1 MFAKVY
7 IDAAARAADRVYE
20 YVIPPEL
27 TDIIKPAMRVS
38 VPFGGGNKLSQ
49 AFVVSV
55 EEKSEF
61 DAEKLKYI
69 TDAIDAFPAVPD
81 YLVKTAVF
89 LRERYFCS
97 YAEAIRCIL
106 PGADKLKKKVSF
118 MLSDGANEDTFANVC
133 LNKGVLSQE
142 KAKELYSIFSKGKA
156 YTITTLKNR
165 AVLCSEELNGVLAI
179 LVKEGELTAEEE
191 FINENKEQFDSYIA
205 LGSEDNSLDD
215 FLMFVGK
222 RAIKQR
228 EIVEY
233 LFKAKEP
240 VLKQKLLEE
249 TGASS
254 ASLKGLEENNLIT
267 TIYRSKQYFEA
278 EKAIQPAESLP
289 LTEEQDKALE
299 KYLSLSMGSR
309 FLLYGVTGSG
319 KTRLFFEMFEDM
331 LNKGKQCLL
340 LVPEISLTPQ
350 MMRLVRGRFGDNAA
364 IMHSKLTPAQRYSEF
379 LKIRRGEAKI
389 VLGARSALFMPFKA
403 LGLIVIDEQHETSYH
418 SSNSPRYDTIETAEY
433 IASLTGAT
441 LVLASA
447 TPATATYHAAK
458 QGEYEILTLTKRVN
472 GIPMPIVDTVDMRLE
487 LREGNR
493 SPLSRLLQEKI
504 TNRLEN
510 HEQVLLFL
518 NRRGYNTYVFC
529 RNCGHIEMCPNCD
542 VSLTVHS
549 FSNTMRC
556 HYCGYTKRT
565 PHKCP
570 KCGSEKIRF
579 MGTGTEKIQ
588 QEVQNLYPNAKV
600 MRLDSDTASGK
611 DMYAKILGAFAK
623 GEGDIL
629 VGTQMIVKGLDFDN
643 VTLVGILLADSSLNF
658 PDINAA
664 ARTFQLTAQAAG
676 RAGRRSRQGEV
687 VMQTYKPEA
696 PTLAYAAQHDFEGF
710 YAYDINYRMEMD
722 YPPFSEVIGFF
733 LSHMSEERCTQDSQL
748 LYERIQ
754 KLLENCGESH
764 TLYPPAPAFI
774 QKIKNKHI
782 RHVLVKVKAK
792 SGINKLL
799 RENYDE
805 ITKGMASYIYAEINP
820 VTLL

>member
-1 MFAKVY
+1 MYARVY
-7 IDAAARAADRVYE
+7 IDAAAKAADKIYE
-20 YVIPPEL
+20 YIIPDEL
-27 TDIIKPAMRVS
+27 ADVIKPAMRVS

-55 EEKSEF
+55 EETSEF
-61 DAEKLKYI
+61 DPKKLKTI
-69 TDAIDAFPAVPD
+69 TGAADAFPAVPD

-97 YAEAIRCIL
+97 YGEAIRCIL
-106 PGADKLKKKVSF
+106 PAADKLKKKVAF
-118 MLSDGANEDTFANVC
+118 RLSEGTSLENFCEIC
-133 LNKGVLSQE
+133 EKNKLFSKE
-142 KAKELYSIFSKGKA
+142 KASSMFELFSSGKA
-156 YTITTLKNR
+156 YTLANLKTK
-165 AVLCSEELNGVLAI
+165 ADFCSEELGGAI
-179 LVKEGELTAEEE
+179 NVLVKKGALEAEEE
-191 FINENKEQFDSYIA
+191 FVNENKEQFDVYIKPS
-205 LGSEDNSLDD
+205 SEDNTLEDY
-215 FLMFVGK
+215 LMLVGK
-222 RAIKQR
+222 RALKQR
-228 EIVEY
+228 EMVKY
-233 LFKAKEP
+233 LFEAGEP

-254 ASLKGLEENNLIT
+254 ASLKSLEENNLIS
-267 TIYRSKQYFEA
+267 IEYVPKQYFKAEAHSVQTPKPPLTAQQQQAFDEYLAA
-278 EKAIQPAESLP
+278 EKG
-289 LTEEQDKALE
+289 TN
-299 KYLSLSMGSR
+299 

-331 LNKGKQCLL
+331 LSKGKQCLL

-350 MMRLVRGRFGDNAA
+350 MMRLVTERFGEKAA

-379 LKIRRGEAKI
+379 LKIKRGEAKI
-389 VLGARSALFMPFKA
+389 VLGARSALFMPFKD
-403 LGLIVIDEQHETSYH
+403 LGIIIIDEQHETSYH
-418 SSNSPRYDTIETAEY
+418 ASNSPRYDTVETARY
-433 IASLTGAT
+433 ISSLTGAT

-447 TPATATYHAAK
+447 TPSTSTYYEAT
-458 QGEYEILTLTKRVN
+458 QGEYKILRLTQRVN
-472 GIPMPIVDTVDMRLE
+472 GISMPLVNTVDMRLE

-493 SPLSRLLQEKI
+493 SPLSRMLQEKI
-504 TNRLEN
+504 EDRLAKN
-510 HEQVLLFL
+510 EQTLLFL

-549 FSNTMRC
+549 FSDTMRC
-556 HYCGYTKRT
+556 HYCGYTKKV
-565 PHKCP
+565 PKICP

-588 QEVQNLYPNAKV
+588 QEVQSLYPNARV
-600 MRLDSDTASGK
+600 MRLDADTASGK
-611 DMYAKILGAFAK
+611 DMYEKILGAFAK

-629 VGTQMIVKGLDFDN
+629 VGTQMIVKGLDFDK

-676 RAGRRSRQGEV
+676 RAGRRNSQGEV
-687 VMQTYKPEA
+687 IMQTYKPET
-696 PTLAYAAQHDFEGF
+696 PTLAYAAEHDYEGF
-710 YAYDINYRMEMD
+710 YAYDINYRREMD
-722 YPPFSEVIGFF
+722 YPPFSEIIGFF
-733 LSHMSEERCTQDSQL
+733 LSHMSEQRCESETEL
-748 LYERIQ
+748 LYKRIEE
-754 KLLENCGESH
+754 LLENQDELY

-782 RHVLVKVKAK
+782 RHVLLKVKTG

-799 RENYDE
+799 RANYDSL
-805 ITKGMASYIYAEINP
+805 TKGMASYIYAEINP